1 MEKSLFS
8 ILLAVSILASTVT
21 AACSPP
27 NILLAVGD
35 ARFSVPLFKDCNF
48 GDPEAVTPGNNPS
61 APPTATS
68 ASADYSQYVDSSGAP
83 LNSESKK
90 KLLAFFGQAVKLD
103 VLLEQT
109 ICTITDTG
117 NEILVVE
124 DGRADGAGQE
134 ELDGSGEGG
143 KVDVGSYRCIID
155 L

>member
-1 MEKSLFS
+1 MERVLFP
-8 ILLAVSILASTVT
+8 ILLAFGILVSTAT

-27 NILLAVGD
+27 NIRLAVGD
-35 ARFSVPLFKDCNF
+35 ARFSVPLFEDCNF
-48 GDPEAVTPGNNPS
+48 GDPAAVTPDNNPS
-61 APPTATS
+61 APSTATA

-109 ICTITDTG
+109 ICTVTDADNG
-117 NEILVVE
+117 ILVVE
-124 DGRADGAGQE
+124 DGAADGGGQE
-134 ELDGSGEGG
+134 EFGEE
-143 KVDVGSYRCIID
+143 VDVGSYRCIID